1 MKQKKTIKE
10 ILLQKIPNVIAF
22 ALTAGVALLA
32 LVVNVLMFFIG

>member
-1 MKQKKTIKE
+1 MSEKKTIKE

-22 ALTAGVALLA
+22 SVTAGVALVA